1 MRKKF
6 NQMTDMEKSVRLKN
20 HYIVHIAFYA
30 FMFNLLPVAFMGS
43 HIEGFLV
50 YMLILGFPAVIY
62 IASIIFGLFNGFKWL
77 YILFPAVLFVPA
89 AFIYYDYSALLYAA
103 LYAAVSALGMFAG
116 FILVKLFTKKPAT
129 SAGSEKVQDRK
140 KK

>member
-1 MRKKF
+1 
-6 NQMTDMEKSVRLKN
+6 MTDMEKSVRLKN

-77 YILFPAVLFVPA
+77 FPAVLFVPA

-116 FILVKLFTKKPAT
+116 FILVRLFTKKPAT